1 MIGPGLPPAP
11 IHHEGG
17 AFPLHRTGEELDDAA
32 LAALVS
38 DVRASARRATSDA
51 LDELVA
57 AVPEPIMSV
66 SLRAWPHDFPQE
78 IAQKRRIPYESR
90 ADAVMYLEVL
100 AELARE
106 RNWAVHL
113 YEAKNVEADA
123 ARLLGDRAHEVLHSP
138 REALGPPWAK
148 DHRMALAATIVAS

>member
-1 MIGPGLPPAP
+1 
-11 IHHEGG
+11 
-17 AFPLHRTGEELDDAA
+17 
-32 LAALVS
+32 
-38 DVRASARRATSDA
+38 
-51 LDELVA
+51 
-57 AVPEPIMSV
+57 
-66 SLRAWPHDFPQE
+66 
-78 IAQKRRIPYESR
+78 
-90 ADAVMYLEVL
+90 MYLEIL

-123 ARLLGDRAHEVLHSP
+123 ARLLSDRAHEVLHSP